1 MRPLLLVSASLA
13 WFLSAAGFADEPAA
27 ANVFAMELVVSPK
40 AGEPPG
46 PVTIRCLEGC
56 DWAEKSF
63 VCDETSLWCRGIVAS
78 RADYQQKVAYETW
91 PMLGS
96 VCTGLSLKSTL
107 PPEQK
112 CEPIE
117 DEHGSSGKQCVAI
130 AAPGSRAYVV
140 RTKPDSPA
148 EKAGLIAGDLV
159 VSINDIPM
167 GDNSD
172 LAKVLKGAK
181 SGDPFIALI
190 ERDGAPM
197 TLYGH
202 LGINLFV
209 GMRPANKCAVATSEL
224 LSTARVFEPVYFTLL
239 VEGPDGSY
247 DFDCL
252 EGCVGSS
259 GTSGASSEGDKLR
272 FSIRQGAG
280 GLETG
285 GPNGEFPEP
294 AERR

>member
-13 WFLSAAGFADEPAA
+13 SFLPAASFPDEPAA
-27 ANVFAMELVVSPK
+27 PKDFAMELVVSPK

-46 PVTIRCLEGC
+46 PITIRCIEGC

-63 VCDETSLWCRGIVAS
+63 VCDESSLWCRAVVAS
-78 RADYQQKVAYETW
+78 RADYQQKVAYETL

-96 VCTGLSLKSTL
+96 VCTGLSLESTL

-112 CEPIE
+112 CEPVE
-117 DEHGSSGKQCVAI
+117 DEYGSSGQQCVAI

-159 VSINDIPM
+159 VSINDVPIR
-167 GDNSD
+167 GSSD
-172 LAKVLKGAK
+172 LATVLKGAK
-181 SGDPFIALI
+181 SGDAFTALI

-197 TLYGH
+197 TLHGH
-202 LGINLFV
+202 FGINMFV
-209 GMRPANKCAVATSEL
+209 GMRPANKCAVATPEVL
-224 LSTARVFEPVYFTLL
+224 KTAQAFEPVYFTIL
-239 VEGPDGSY
+239 VEGPDGNY
-247 DFDCL
+247 DFECL

-259 GTSGASSEGDKLR
+259 GTSGSSSEGDTLGFSLR
-272 FSIRQGAG
+272 QDAG

-285 GPNGEFPEP
+285 GRNGEFPEP
-294 AERR
+294 AERM

>member
-13 WFLSAAGFADEPAA
+13 CFLSAAGFADEPAA

-46 PVTIRCLEGC
+46 PVTLRCLEGC

-96 VCTGLSLKSTL
+96 VCTGLSLDSEL

-112 CEPIE
+112 CERHE
-117 DEHGSSGKQCVAI
+117 DEYGSLGTICRAVVPSA
-130 AAPGSRAYVV
+130 SRAYVASA
-140 RTKPDSPA
+140 KSGSPA
-148 EKAGLIAGDLV
+148 EKAGLVAGDIV
-159 VSINDIPM
+159 VSINDITM
-167 GDNSD
+167 RESAD

-181 SGDPFIALI
+181 SAQPFIARI
-190 ERDGAPM
+190 ERNGVPM
-197 TLYGH
+197 TLHGH
-202 LGINLFV
+202 LGILLFV
-209 GMRPANKCAVATSEL
+209 GMSAQKCAVATPEL
-224 LSTARVFEPVYFTLL
+224 LKTARAFEPVYFTILI
-239 VEGPDGSY
+239 EGPDGNY
-247 DFDCL
+247 DFECL

-259 GTSGASSEGDKLR
+259 GTSGSSSEGDKLR
-272 FSIRQGAG
+272 FSIRQDAG